1 MSSLDIQALT
11 AFIAVADT
19 GSFSAAADRLFLT
32 QPAVSKRIAL
42 LESQLNTQV
51 FDRIRKKVFLTEA
64 GRALLPRAHA
74 ILQSLKDAQQAVS
87 DVGGDIS
94 GKLAIAFSHHIGL
107 HRLPPYLK
115 RYSNEQPKVNLDINF
130 VDSEDGYTKVLD
142 GTSELAVITLSPEP
156 RADIIATPLW
166 HDPLVFVCSPEHP
179 LHLRDNVSLEELS
192 TMDAIHP
199 GENTYTGK
207 IVNQLFERQGVALD
221 TSMTTNYLETIKM
234 MVSIGLGWSVL
245 PKTMIGSLE
254 QIHIPDVYIER
265 QLGIIEYRGRQKSNA
280 ANAFK
285 SLLLE
290 NAA

>member
-87 DVGGDIS
+87 DLGGDIS

-115 RYSNEQPKVNLDINF
+115 RYSNVNL
-130 VDSEDGYTKVLD
+130 
-142 GTSELAVITLSPEP
+142 
-156 RADIIATPLW
+156 R
-166 HDPLVFVCSPEHP
+166 
-179 LHLRDNVSLEELS
+179 
-192 TMDAIHP
+192 
-199 GENTYTGK
+199 
-207 IVNQLFERQGVALD
+207 
-221 TSMTTNYLETIKM
+221 
-234 MVSIGLGWSVL
+234 
-245 PKTMIGSLE
+245 
-254 QIHIPDVYIER
+254 
-265 QLGIIEYRGRQKSNA
+265 
-280 ANAFK
+280 
-285 SLLLE
+285 
-290 NAA
+290 

>member
-11 AFIAVADT
+11 AFVAVAET

-42 LESQLNTQV
+42 LESQLSTQV
-51 FDRIRKKVFLTEA
+51 FDRIRKRVFLTEA
-64 GRALLPRAHA
+64 GHALLPRAHL

-87 DVGGDIS
+87 DLGGDIS
-94 GKLAIAFSHHIGL
+94 GKLAISFSHHIGL

-115 RYSNEQPKVNLDINF
+115 RYSSEYPDVNLDINF
-130 VDSEDGYTKVLD
+130 VDSEDGYEKVLD
-142 GTSELAVITLSPEP
+142 GTSELAVITLSPDK

-179 LHLRDNVSLEELS
+179 LHLRDNVMLEELS
-192 TMDAIHP
+192 TMDVIHP

-207 IVNQLFERQGVALD
+207 IVNQLFERQGVSLK

-280 ANAFK
+280 ASAFK
-285 SLLLE
+285 ALLMK
-290 NAA
+290 NA